1 MRNLSHVYAYCYRRA
16 AEDCR
21 MAARETDPKRKQE
34 YLEHEAR
41 WLRLAA
47 NSEFSEHL
55 NWWIG
60 HLSAGRPSAPA

>member
-1 MRNLSHVYAYCYRRA
+1 
-16 AEDCR
+16 
-21 MAARETDPKRKQE
+21 
-34 YLEHEAR
+34 LEHEAR

-60 HLSAGRPSAPA
+60 HFSAGRPSIPA